1 MVPFTETEHAGKGPG
16 FQLRMLSFRL
26 VELGKMLRNLGK
38 WIQSSGD
45 GVASVMLK
53 GTEGMGYILTLP
65 HPRYGPCQVTSSLLA
80 SVSTSVDG
88 ESQYQALPPRDPM
101 GIRYVERLE

>member
-65 HPRYGPCQVTSSLLA
+65 HPRYGPCQVHLYLPLFPHLSTGNHSIRPSLL
-80 SVSTSVDG
+80 
-88 ESQYQALPPRDPM
+88 
-101 GIRYVERLE
+101 GIL